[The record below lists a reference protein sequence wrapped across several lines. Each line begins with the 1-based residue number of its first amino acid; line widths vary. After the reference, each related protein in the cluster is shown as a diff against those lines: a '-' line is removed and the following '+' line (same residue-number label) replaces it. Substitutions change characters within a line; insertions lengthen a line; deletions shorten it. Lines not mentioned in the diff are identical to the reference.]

1 MYKGYGPRKTKVS
14 ERLSEDH
21 FVQLIILK
29 HDGKVLK
36 KNKGQ
41 RHVFVGIEHLLRSDP
56 AQEEWSKLH
65 KCGYKVA
72 ADTARATREG
82 QDVGWATSGV
92 LVVAV
97 ANNLTSVV
105 PTVGGR
111 VDSVEKMMEG
121 SLNPGSSVRRVSI
134 FASTCGTKNGWTVR
148 NEELMKAV
156 SKKSGQ
162 YNEPVDNRL

>member
-1 MYKGYGPRKTKVS
+1 M
-14 ERLSEDH
+14 
-21 FVQLIILK
+21 
-29 HDGKVLK
+29 LK
-36 KNKGQ
+36 KNRGQ

-72 ADTARATREG
+72 TDTARATREG

-156 SKKSGQ
+156 SRRVANTTSQ
-162 YNEPVDNRL
+162 WIIASDANMEPFELKLGDWYSEAEAQVEAFAVGVVG